1 MSIRSFTLICGCLG
15 VASTHVSALVGQRP
29 LSSRRCDEKA
39 DVLPFQRR
47 LCLFNSPKND
57 DVTQMDEIKFDEIL
71 RDDFEKSIQFLETHP
86 NLDITR
92 DRFQRIFDA
101 IEDRTRAAEDHYSKS
116 NLEQEVPIMSQSRIE
131 MTKMYNALK
140 DQGHLRLFG
149 CITREN
155 MPASGS
161 HTVRPSLLEEVTLLS
176 MRSLTPKPSNT
187 LLYAGIALATVEAIL
202 SITQGWDINLLFFA
216 SLIAALADR
225 VLLNG
230 ALSETVV
237 KILSPETQAKITRH
251 EAGHFLCAY
260 LLGCPV
266 EVRSRVKLHYV
277 FFVISVWLFPHSRSF
292 SAAHWITSIR
302 ATC

>member
-1 MSIRSFTLICGCLG
+1 MLIRSFALISGLG
-15 VASTHVSALVGQRP
+15 DASTRVSAFVGQMP
-29 LSSRRCDEKA
+29 FPSRYDEKPNA
-39 DVLPFQRR
+39 VTSLRR
-47 LCLFNSPKND
+47 PILFSSPKD
-57 DVTQMDEIKFDEIL
+57 DVRQTDEINFDEIL
-71 RDDFEKSIQFLETHP
+71 RDDFGKSIQFLEAHP
-86 NLDITR
+86 NLDMTR
-92 DRFQRIFDA
+92 DRFQHVFDA
-101 IEDRTRAAEDHYSKS
+101 IEDMTRAAEEHNSKS
-116 NLEQEVPIMSQSRIE
+116 KLEQEVPMMSRSRIE
-131 MTKMYNALK
+131 MTDMYKVLK

-187 LLYAGIALATVEAIL
+187 LLYAGIALATVEAIM
-202 SITQGWDINLLFFA
+202 SITQGWDINLLFFV
-216 SLIAALADR
+216 SLIGALADR

-237 KILSPETQAKITRH
+237 KILSPETQPKITRH

-266 EVRSRVKLHYV
+266 EVGSSLGFYFVLIRLV
-277 FFVISVWLFPHSRSF
+277 FVVTF
-292 SAAHWITSIR
+292 SSAYIPFDLL
-302 ATC
+302 CDVN